1 MAELLSR
8 VVSVQGQTT
17 RNLEE
22 IAAYLREL
30 LEDRPATEEAELL
43 TQVLDSI
50 ERNLGRSYVTKT
62 RDLPAA

>member
-1 MAELLSR
+1 MAELLD
-8 VVSVQGQTT
+8 SVGVRGQTT

-30 LEDRPATEEAELL
+30 LEEGPADDEAKLL

-50 ERNLGRSYVTKT
+50 ERSLSRSYATKT